1 MSTKNRVVQRTEY
14 PHIVR
19 IDGVLGGEAVIEGT
33 RIAVWHIV
41 GYYYKVG
48 MTVEDILAEWEY
60 LNPAAIFSAL
70 AYYHDHKEEID
81 RVREEN
87 SYEHWQKEQLA
98 PAAALTPP
106 QRTLVVASRG
116 AVAKVWLRCHIYD

>member
-1 MSTKNRVVQRTEY
+1 MSTENKLVQQTGY
-14 PHIVR
+14 PHIVKVE
-19 IDGVLGGEAVIEGT
+19 GVCGGQAIIEGT

-48 MTVEDILAEWEY
+48 MSVEDILAEWNY

-70 AYYHDHKEEID
+70 AYYHDHKAEID

-87 SYEHWQKEQLA
+87 SYEHWQQEHLTR
-98 PAAALTPP
+98 AAA
-106 QRTLVVASRG
+106 
-116 AVAKVWLRCHIYD
+116 